1 MSQMLSLV
9 EVLVIFLVI
18 ILIGWVLRRSDV
30 VTYHA
35 KHDLNTLMMMITL
48 PAMLIGGFFQPFDEA
63 LTEKGLLIAAL
74 TVAML
79 AVSFLVGLIFMKI
92 FKIKVSRQG
101 VWLLVST
108 FSNLGFMGF
117 PVIETM
123 YGQEGLF
130 LASFVQIPYGPCFFF
145 FGALMMTKTQTAQG
159 ISLRKILLTPVMIAV
174 EIGLVLYFLQI
185 KPPAFVINLLSIV
198 GSMTGP
204 IAMLIIG
211 MALSEFPLINIFN
224 SLSLYQLSFVRLLA
238 VPVTVALALRLLPS
252 TGNALLVPVLV
263 IICAMSGPS
272 NATNMAVTY
281 GGDTD
286 FAAKITALTAILSL
300 VTLPIVF
307 LIL

>member
-1 MSQMLSLV
+1 MSQMLALV

-18 ILIGWVLRRSDV
+18 ILIGWLLRRSNV

-63 LTEKGLLIAAL
+63 LTEKGLLIAGL

-79 AVSFLVGLIFMKI
+79 AVSFLIGLIFMKI
-92 FKIKVSRQG
+92 FKIKVSQQG

-108 FSNLGFMGF
+108 FSNIGFMGF
-117 PVIETM
+117 PVIEKM

-145 FGALMMTKTQTAQG
+145 FGALMMTKTQTAKG

-174 EIGLVLYFLQI
+174 ETGLVLYLLQI
-185 KPPAFVINLLSIV
+185 KPPSFVINLLSIV

-238 VPVTVALALRLLPS
+238 VPLIVALGLRLLPP
-252 TGNALLVPVLV
+252 TGNTLLVPVMV
-263 IICAMSGPS
+263 IICAMSAPS
-272 NATNMAVTY
+272 NATNMAVAY

-286 FAAKITALTAILSL
+286 FAAKITALSAILSL
-300 VTLPIVF
+300 LTIPIVF
-307 LIL
+307 LVV